1 MAKIVNFCKS
11 LRKWNA
17 VCVTICFTQHTNYT
31 KMKQVL
37 LACFIILGLG
47 SCGINKQAQQIK
59 ALEKCDYRLTDAT
72 NISIAGTDVM
82 KLINGTS
89 VNAANIP
96 GIALG
101 LLRKDIPLRAKLNLE
116 ITNPSNAL
124 AAINNFD
131 YIVLINRQEV
141 FNGSVDQSVSIGAGQ
156 TTQVPVQVNANI
168 YKFLTDNKML
178 EDIGAFVSGATNG
191 SEKKGLVTLKI
202 RPSIKMGGELIKY
215 PGYITID
222 KEVSSKILL

>member
-1 MAKIVNFCKS
+1 MKNF
-11 LRKWNA
+11 
-17 VCVTICFTQHTNYT
+17 F
-31 KMKQVL
+31 
-37 LACFIILGLG
+37 LACFMILGLA

-72 NISIAGTDVM
+72 NITIAGTDVR
-82 KLINGTS
+82 KLMEGKS
-89 VNAANIP
+89 VNTMNIP

-116 ITNPSNAL
+116 ISNPSNAL

-131 YIVLINRQEV
+131 YIVLINKQEI
-141 FNGSVDQSVSIGAGQ
+141 FSGSVDQSVTIGAGQ

-168 YKFLTDNKML
+168 YQFLTDSKML
-178 EDIGAFVSGATNG
+178 DDIGTFISGATNG
-191 SEKKGLVTLKI
+191 NEKKGLVTLKI
-202 RPSIKMGGELIKY
+202 RPSIKVAGGLVKY

>member
-1 MAKIVNFCKS
+1 
-11 LRKWNA
+11 
-17 VCVTICFTQHTNYT
+17 
-31 KMKQVL
+31 MKNL
-37 LACFIILGLG
+37 FLACFIILGLG

-59 ALEKCDYRLTDAT
+59 ALGKCDYRLTDAT
-72 NISIAGTDVM
+72 NITIAGADV
-82 KLINGTS
+82 KKIIQSG
-89 VNAANIP
+89 NASAVNIP
-96 GIALG
+96 GLALG

-116 ITNPSNAL
+116 ITNPTNAL

-141 FNGSVDQSVSIGAGQ
+141 FNGSVDQSVNVGAGQ
-156 TTQVPVQVNANI
+156 TTLVPVQVNANI
-168 YKFLTDNKML
+168 YQFLTDNKMVD
-178 EDIGAFVSGATNG
+178 DIGAFISGATNG

-202 RPSIKMGGELIKY
+202 RPSIKVGGGLVKY

>member
-1 MAKIVNFCKS
+1 MKNF
-11 LRKWNA
+11 
-17 VCVTICFTQHTNYT
+17 F
-31 KMKQVL
+31 
-37 LACFIILGLG
+37 LACFMILGLA

-72 NISIAGTDVM
+72 NITIAGTDVR
-82 KLINGTS
+82 KLMEGKS
-89 VNAANIP
+89 VNTMSIP

-116 ITNPSNAL
+116 ISNPSNAL

-131 YIVLINRQEV
+131 YIVLINKQEI
-141 FNGSVDQSVSIGAGQ
+141 FSGSVDQSVTIGAGQ

-168 YKFLTDNKML
+168 YQFLTDSKML
-178 EDIGAFVSGATNG
+178 DDIGAFISGATNG
-191 SEKKGLVTLKI
+191 NEKKGLVTLKI
-202 RPSIKMGGELIKY
+202 RPSIKVAGGLIKY

>member
-1 MAKIVNFCKS
+1 MKNF
-11 LRKWNA
+11 
-17 VCVTICFTQHTNYT
+17 F
-31 KMKQVL
+31 

-72 NISIAGTDVM
+72 NITIAGTDVR
-82 KLINGTS
+82 KLMEGKS
-89 VNAANIP
+89 VNAMNIP

-116 ITNPSNAL
+116 ISNPSNSL
-124 AAINNFD
+124 AAINNFN

-141 FNGSVDQSVSIGAGQ
+141 FNGTVDQSVSIGAGQ

-168 YKFLTDNKML
+168 YQFLTDSKML
-178 EDIGAFVSGATNG
+178 DDISSFIGGATNG

-202 RPSIKMGGELIKY
+202 RPSIKVGGRLVKY